1 MYTGLLHSHS
11 TLAYVVLL
19 FLAFVVIKSIIGL
32 SRGNAF
38 SPGDER
44 LSKLAMTFVHI
55 QLLLGLALYFVSP
68 LVKSAL
74 SDMAATM
81 KDSALRQVA
90 VEHISINIIAVV
102 LITIGRVKARKA
114 TEAKAKYKKLLLF
127 YGLGLV
133 LILSRIP
140 WSTWLD

>member
-19 FLAFVVIKSIIGL
+19 FLAFVVIKSILGL
-32 SRGNAF
+32 SRGSTF

-44 LSKLAMTFVHI
+44 LSKLTLIFVHI
-55 QLLLGLALYFVSP
+55 QVLLGLGLYFVSP
-68 LVKSAL
+68 LVQGAL

-81 KDSALRQVA
+81 KDSALRQMA
-90 VEHISINIIAVV
+90 VEHISINIIAAV

-114 TEAKAKYKKLLLF
+114 TEAKAKYKKLLVF
-127 YGLGLV
+127 YGLGLL

-140 WSTWLD
+140 WSAWLD